1 MPVKKSG
8 LGKGLDSLIPNKN
21 VKSAKP
27 SVKADEKKA
36 APKEEILET
45 GPIMVKIN
53 KVEPNREQPRKDFDE
68 DALMELADSIK
79 QFGVL
84 QPILVQKKKD
94 YYEIIAGERRWRAAK
109 LAGLKE
115 VPIIVKKFTEQEIV
129 EISLIENIQR
139 ENLNP
144 IEEAEG
150 LKSLIEDYNL
160 TQEQAAKRVGK
171 SRAAIANALR
181 LLELPDEVISLV
193 GHKSL
198 SAGHARALLGLN
210 DKTLI
215 PDAAKTIVDHELS
228 VRAAEELIKKLNS
241 KPEPKKN
248 DPVADS
254 YYSSLEQKLTE
265 SLGHKV
271 RISRSKR
278 RRSISISYKNS
289 DELEELIR
297 LLGCSEALEDK

>member
-1 MPVKKSG
+1 MPKKQA
-8 LGKGLDSLIPNKN
+8 LGRGMDAIFIDNTPDSPERTDKLAVSDI
-21 VKSAKP
+21 
-27 SVKADEKKA
+27 
-36 APKEEILET
+36 
-45 GPIMVKIN
+45 
-53 KVEPNREQPRKDFDE
+53 EPRRDQPRKTFDPE
-68 DALMELADSIK
+68 SLSSLADSIAAN
-79 QFGVL
+79 GL
-84 QPILVQKKKD
+84 IQPIIVRPSESSALYSIV
-94 YYEIIAGERRWRAAK
+94 AGERRWRAARM
-109 LAGLKE
+109 AGLSE
-115 VPIIVKKFTEQEIV
+115 VPVVIIDADDRKAAEYALV
-129 EISLIENIQR
+129 ENIQR
-139 ENLNP
+139 EDLNP

-181 LLELPDEVISLV
+181 LLELPAEVISLV

>member
-1 MPVKKSG
+1 MPKKQA
-8 LGKGLDSLIPNKN
+8 LGRGMDAIFIDNTPDSPERTDKLAVSDI
-21 VKSAKP
+21 
-27 SVKADEKKA
+27 
-36 APKEEILET
+36 
-45 GPIMVKIN
+45 
-53 KVEPNREQPRKDFDE
+53 EPRRDQPRKTFDPE
-68 DALMELADSIK
+68 SLSSLADSIAAN
-79 QFGVL
+79 GL
-84 QPILVQKKKD
+84 IQPIIVRPSESSALYSIV
-94 YYEIIAGERRWRAAK
+94 AGERRWRAARM
-109 LAGLKE
+109 AGLSE
-115 VPIIVKKFTEQEIV
+115 VPVVIIDADDRKAAEYALV
-129 EISLIENIQR
+129 ENIQR
-139 ENLNP
+139 EDLNP

-215 PDAAKTIVDHELS
+215 PGAAKTIVDHELS